1 MAAPI
6 DPSATVRLHQLE
18 GFFYVGAEQGFAR
31 AVRAMPYPIT
41 EPALHQQV
49 RKLERS
55 LGARLLERGPGR
67 RMLLTP
73 EGRALHA
80 FIRPYFLDL
89 PGVLRAVSGGSAGD
103 LVVAT
108 EPLFVEG
115 ICAAA
120 LARVRRRFPRARLR
134 LVEMDGPEMAEEI
147 LGGRID
153 LGIASSIAAARAGL
167 RFEEIGVLGLELLV
181 PDRHPLARL
190 RPPIDHRRLSGHGY
204 ILYSQG
210 SEERAFAESVLAAAG
225 LSIQVAAETTSA
237 AAMRSLV
244 GAGLWP
250 AFVPTVGRG
259 DRGRRRL
266 KDGKVAFDLT
276 DLLERATGLP
286 RFGLLRRAGGIDSP
300 LAAGFAE
307 EARAL
312 TSRAGSGR
320 RRSPGGPRRS
330 PGGR

>member
-1 MAAPI
+1 MAAPV
-6 DPSATVRLHQLE
+6 DPSASVRLHQLE
-18 GFFYVGAEQGFAR
+18 GFYYVGAEQGFAR

-67 RMLLTP
+67 RMVLTP

-89 PGVLRAVSGGSAGD
+89 PGVLRAATGRSAGE

-115 ICAAA
+115 ICAAV
-120 LARVRRRFPRARLR
+120 LAGVRRRFPLARLR
-134 LVEMDGPEMAEEI
+134 LAEMDGPEMAEEI
-147 LGGRID
+147 LRGRID
-153 LGIASSIAAARAGL
+153 LGIASSLAARPSGL
-167 RFEEIGVLGLELLV
+167 RFEAIGVLGLELLA
-181 PDRHPLARL
+181 PRGHPLARL
-190 RPPIDHRRLSGHGY
+190 RPPIDPQRLAGHGY
-204 ILYSQG
+204 ILYSRG
-210 SEERAFAESVLAAAG
+210 TEERAFSESVLTAAG
-225 LSIQVAAETTSA
+225 LSIHVAAETTSA
-237 AAMRSLV
+237 AALRSLV

-250 AFVPTVGRG
+250 AFVPTVGRSA
-259 DRGRRRL
+259 RARRAS
-266 KDGKVAFDLT
+266 GNGMVAFDLT
-276 DLLERATGLP
+276 DFLERAAGLP
-286 RFGLLRRAGGIDSP
+286 RFGLLRRAGRGDSP
-300 LAAGFAE
+300 LAACFAD
-307 EARAL
+307 EARAV
-312 TSRAGSGR
+312 SARAGSGR